1 MNNSSS
7 LRYASAIAEPDEE
20 ADFLSL
26 NFILEMH
33 SFLDNHSKMKGN
45 PSAGLCNR
53 IVPPTLD
60 SEGKFLVSSA
70 AA

>member
-1 MNNSSS
+1 MNDSRA
-7 LRYASAIAEPDEE
+7 LKYAPPIDEPDEG

-53 IVPPTLD
+53 IVPSTLN